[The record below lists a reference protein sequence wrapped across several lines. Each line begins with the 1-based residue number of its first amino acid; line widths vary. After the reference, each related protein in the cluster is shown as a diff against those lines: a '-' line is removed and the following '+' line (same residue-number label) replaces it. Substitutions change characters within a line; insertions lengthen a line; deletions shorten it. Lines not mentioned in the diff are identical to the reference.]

1 MLSNQQI
8 IDILC
13 NMPFSNGETLS
24 ATAISLM
31 PDHKKLQIVITLPQ
45 ALITAEANKLQQ
57 EYVSAII
64 DAGET
69 RLVNIA
75 LSAARDKMQDT
86 SKPKPAKKIILVGSG
101 KGGVGKSTISLN
113 LAVALSQIGN
123 YRIGLLDADIYGPS
137 MAQLLGV
144 TDKPD
149 IENNRAIPIKKF
161 GIKSI
166 SMGYLTTPQDA
177 IIWRAPMV
185 VKALQQ
191 FLFDVNWTDDNNEML
206 DYLVID
212 LPPGTGDIPLSIAQQ
227 TKADG
232 AVIITTGHDLSLIDA
247 SRAMVM
253 FEKLNIPLIGMI
265 ENMAGFTCPHCGEV
279 SHIFD
284 VLDMKHQAKQHG
296 TELLGKIPLMSD
308 LRSSADDQVP
318 FMAENNT
325 PQDSNHDTKAIF
337 IEIAQSLVAHLE

>member
-1 MLSNQQI
+1 MLSNQKI

-13 NMPFSNGETLS
+13 NIPFSNGETLS
-24 ATAISLM
+24 TTAISLM
-31 PDHKKLQIVITLPQ
+31 PDQKKLQIVITLPQ
-45 ALITAEANKLQQ
+45 ALIAAEANKLQQ
-57 EYVSAII
+57 EYVSALM

-75 LSAARDKMQDT
+75 LTAERDKMQDT

-113 LAVALSQIGN
+113 LAVALSQIGKF
-123 YRIGLLDADIYGPS
+123 RIGLLDADIYGPS
-137 MAQLLGV
+137 MAQLLGI
-144 TDKPD
+144 TQKPD
-149 IENNRAIPIKKF
+149 IENNRAMPIEKF

-185 VKALQQ
+185 VKALKQ
-191 FLFDVNWTDDNNEML
+191 FLFDVKWTDNEEELL
-206 DYLVID
+206 DYLIID

-247 SRAMVM
+247 SRAMKM
-253 FEKLNIPLIGMI
+253 FEKLNIPLIGMV

-284 VLDMKHQAKQHG
+284 VLDMGIQAKQHG
-296 TELLGKIPLMSD
+296 TQLLGKIPLIQD
-308 LRSSADDQVP
+308 LRGSADKQIP
-318 FMAENNT
+318 FMADNNT
-325 PQDSNHDTKAIF
+325 DANIRNIFTKISQN
-337 IEIAQSLVAHLE
+337 ITTYLK